1 MEKVGT
7 VSAKTFLSLIKIEHT
22 LFALPLALTG
32 AVLGAGGVPH
42 LWTLFLMAV
51 AFTAARAAAMAF
63 NRLVDSRLDAQNPR
77 TAEREIPTG
86 VASVKSVWLFTGIA
100 IALFLTVPRAINP
113 LCGKLAPVAL
123 VVLLGYSY
131 TKRFTS
137 LCHYLLGLAL
147 GMAPVAGWIAVRGTW
162 AWPPVVLGLGV
173 IFWTAGF
180 DILYACQDVEFDR
193 EKGLHSIPATL
204 GTGPAMKFAALSH
217 LAAFIL
223 FLLAGFLASLGIF
236 FYLFSL
242 ITGGL
247 LFYEHRLVAPD
258 NLSKLDMAFF
268 KVNSLVSAGLLLSVI
283 MGLV

>member
-1 MEKVGT
+1 MS

-86 VASVKSVWLFTGIA
+86 VVSVPSVWLFTGIA
-100 IALFLTVPRAINP
+100 VALFLTVPWAINP

-204 GTGPAMKFAALSH
+204 GTVPAMKLAALSH
-217 LAAFIL
+217 LAAFLL
-223 FLLAGFLASLGIF
+223 FLLAGFLASLGTF

-268 KVNSLVSAGLLLSVI
+268 KVNSLVSASLLLAVI
-283 MGLV
+283 AGLV

>member
-1 MEKVGT
+1 M
-7 VSAKTFLSLIKIEHT
+7 
-22 LFALPLALTG
+22 
-32 AVLGAGGVPH
+32 
-42 LWTLFLMAV
+42 
-51 AFTAARAAAMAF
+51 
-63 NRLVDSRLDAQNPR
+63 
-77 TAEREIPTG
+77 
-86 VASVKSVWLFTGIA
+86 
-100 IALFLTVPRAINP
+100 
-113 LCGKLAPVAL
+113 
-123 VVLLGYSY
+123 VLLGYSY

-204 GTGPAMKFAALSH
+204 GTAPAMKFAALSH

-223 FLLAGFLASLGIF
+223 FLLAGFLASLGTF

-268 KVNSLVSAGLLLSVI
+268 KVNSLVSASLLLAVI

>member
-1 MEKVGT
+1 M
-7 VSAKTFLSLIKIEHT
+7 SAKTFFSLIKIEHT

-32 AVLGAGGVPH
+32 AVLGARGMPE
-42 LWTLFLMAV
+42 LLTLILMAA

-63 NRLVDSRLDAQNPR
+63 NRLVDRHLDAQNPR

-86 VASVKSVWLFTGIA
+86 SVSVPSVWLFTGIA
-100 IALFLTVPRAINP
+100 MALFLIVPWAINP

-147 GMAPVAGWIAVRGTW
+147 GMAPVAGWIAVTGTW
-162 AWPPVVLGLGV
+162 AWSPVVLGLGV
-173 IFWTAGF
+173 VFWTAGF
-180 DILYACQDVEFDR
+180 DILYACQDVDFDR
-193 EKGLHSIPATL
+193 EKGLHSIPASL
-204 GTGPAMKFAALSH
+204 GTGRAMKLAALSH

-223 FLLAGFLASLGIF
+223 FILAGFLASLRF
-236 FYLFSL
+236 PFYLLSL
-242 ITGGL
+242 ITGAL

-258 NLSKLDMAFF
+258 NLSKLDIAFF
-268 KVNSLVSAGLLLSVI
+268 KVNSLVSASLLLAVI
-283 MGLV
+283 AGLI

>member
-1 MEKVGT
+1 M
-7 VSAKTFLSLIKIEHT
+7 SAKTFFSLIKIEHT

-32 AVLGAGGVPH
+32 AVLGARGMPD
-42 LWTLFLMAV
+42 LWTLLLMAV

-63 NRLVDSRLDAQNPR
+63 NRLVDGRLDGQNPR

-86 VASVKSVWLFTGIA
+86 AVSIPSVWIFTGIA
-100 IALFLTVPRAINP
+100 IALFLMVPWAINP

-123 VVLLGYSY
+123 AILLGYSY
-131 TKRFTS
+131 TKRFTA

-147 GMAPVAGWIAVRGTW
+147 GMAPVAGWIAVTGTW

-193 EKGLHSIPATL
+193 EKGLYSIPANL
-204 GTGPAMKFAALSH
+204 GTGKAMKLAALSH
-217 LAAFIL
+217 LVAFTF
-223 FLLAGFLASLGIF
+223 FLLAGLLASLGAA
-236 FYLFSL
+236 FYFLSL

-268 KVNSLVSAGLLLSVI
+268 KVNSLVSASLLLAVI
-283 MGLV
+283 MGLL

>member
-1 MEKVGT
+1 M
-7 VSAKTFLSLIKIEHT
+7 SAKTFFSLIKIEHT

-32 AVLGAGGVPH
+32 AVLGARGMPD
-42 LWTLFLMAV
+42 LWTLLLMAV

-86 VASVKSVWLFTGIA
+86 AVSVPSVWIFTGIA
-100 IALFLTVPRAINP
+100 IALFLMVPWAINP

-123 VVLLGYSY
+123 AILLGYSY
-131 TKRFTS
+131 TKRFTA

-147 GMAPVAGWIAVRGTW
+147 GMAPVAGWIAVTGTW

-193 EKGLHSIPATL
+193 EKGLYSIPANL
-204 GTGPAMKFAALSH
+204 GTGKAMKLAALSH
-217 LAAFIL
+217 LVAFTF
-223 FLLAGFLASLGIF
+223 FLLAGLLASLGAA
-236 FYLFSL
+236 FYFLSL

-268 KVNSLVSAGLLLSVI
+268 KVNSLVSASLLLAVI
-283 MGLV
+283 MGLL